1 VDCVIA
7 LDVGGTSIKAAL
19 VDDAFRVLA
28 SQRVPTRREDG
39 PDAVVE
45 RILDTAAD
53 QQEAAAQQGFVV
65 RAAGVVVPGIVDDNI
80 AVFSANLG
88 WRDVPLRELVHK
100 RLGVPVAFE
109 HDVRAGGLAEGQL
122 GAARGASDYLVL
134 PIGTG
139 IAGAIVL
146 GGRPYSGHGYGGEIG
161 HLIIDPDG
169 PVCGCGARGCLEAIA
184 SAAAIEREYKR
195 RTGRAAEGLVS
206 DLVVA
211 GDPDARAVW
220 QRAVN
225 ALARALQAYTTLLAP
240 QLVVIGGGLAGAG
253 DVLMDPLAAA
263 LDALLTFQPRPR
275 LVRAE
280 LGDQASA
287 LGAALLAWR
296 LA

>member
-1 VDCVIA
+1 MDCVIA

-184 SAAAIEREYKR
+184 SAAAIERDYKR

-211 GDPDARAVW
+211 RDPDARAVW

>member
-1 VDCVIA
+1 MDCVIA
-7 LDVGGTSIKAAL
+7 LDVGGTSMKTAL
-19 VDDAFRVLA
+19 VDDAFRVIA
-28 SQRVPTRREDG
+28 SRRVPTRRENG

-45 RILDTAAD
+45 RIVDTAVR
-53 QQEAAAQQGFVV
+53 QQAAAVQQGFVV

-80 AVFSANLG
+80 AVLSANLG

-161 HLIIDPDG
+161 HMIIDPDG
-169 PVCGCGARGCLEAIA
+169 PLCGCGGHGCLEAIA
-184 SAAAIEREYKR
+184 SAAAIDREYAR
-195 RTGRAAEGLVS
+195 RTGRRAKGLVS

-211 GDPDARAVW
+211 GDPEARAVW
-220 QRAVN
+220 ERAVN

-253 DVLMDPLAAA
+253 DVLMDPLTEA

>member
-1 VDCVIA
+1 MECVVA
-7 LDVGGTSIKAAL
+7 LDVGGTSMKAAV
-19 VDDAFRVLA
+19 VDDAFRMIA
-28 SQRVPTRREDG
+28 SRRIATRREDG

-45 RILDTAAD
+45 RLLGAAAD
-53 QQEAAAQQGFVV
+53 QQAAAVQQGFAV
-65 RAAGVVVPGIVDDNI
+65 RAAGVVVPGIVDDGI

-88 WRDVPLRELVHK
+88 WRDVPLRELLHK
-100 RLGVPVAFE
+100 RLGTPVAFE

-122 GAARGASDYLVL
+122 GAARGAGDYLFM

-161 HLIIDPDG
+161 HLIIEPDG
-169 PVCGCGARGCLEAIA
+169 PACGCGARGCLEAIA
-184 SAAAIEREYKR
+184 SASAIEREYTR
-195 RTGRAAEGLVS
+195 RTGRPAKGLVS
-206 DLVVA
+206 ELVVA

-220 QRAVN
+220 QRAID

-240 QLVVIGGGLAGAG
+240 ELVVIGGGLAGAG
-253 DVLMDPLAAA
+253 SVLIDPVADA
-263 LDALLTFQPRPR
+263 LDALLTFQRRPR
-275 LVRAE
+275 LVCAE
-280 LGDQASA
+280 LGDQAGA